1 MNRLLILL
9 AFVCFGCGH
18 CEADAIGGANSLRV
32 VVKVL
37 KANVR
42 IGETFKV
49 SLRVENP
56 TPTNQY
62 VLVWGC
68 GWTDHWKT
76 DNTNVVLFGQEC
88 AGNGRGR
95 VEIEPGGAYI
105 EEGEMQVLHSV
116 PGNKLSFRMGFTPY
130 IYVKEFNLGKT
141 LWSEEVE
148 IDVTP

>member
-1 MNRLLILL
+1 MNRILILL
-9 AFVCFGCGH
+9 TFVGFCCGH
-18 CEADAIGGANSLRV
+18 YEAEASDGTNTLRV
-32 VVKVL
+32 LVKVL

-42 IGETFKV
+42 VGETFNV

-62 VLVWGC
+62 VIVWSC
-68 GWTDHWKT
+68 SWDENWKT
-76 DNTNVVLFGQEC
+76 DNPNVVLFGQEC

-141 LWSEEVE
+141 LWSEEVV